1 MLTVG
6 RGGVAK
12 CQHLSTRGRVRVGV
26 KNTQNPVNVV
36 YECPLYSYLFGV
48 FSVPDALIR
57 YRTFNY
63 FFDLSFQDIYN
74 VPRML
79 IYFMKMN
86 LEK

>member
-1 MLTVG
+1 MPFTL
-6 RGGVAK
+6 
-12 CQHLSTRGRVRVGV
+12 
-26 KNTQNPVNVV
+26 
-36 YECPLYSYLFGV
+36 EYLIKVPRTFIYFGV

-74 VPRML
+74 VPRTL